1 MLETN
6 YRHNDDFAPKV
17 EKKDNGNLI
26 PETNTERDDN
36 KEKSEVL
43 WSFDKLREVWEK
55 RRKIDQLAIK
65 EVKRF
70 VDALDS
76 YKNWLTKKLLDIHK
90 NLKEVEWLDEATLWN
105 ESFRILLATN
115 DETISKMPDT
125 LKTIF
130 GKMLKNLA
138 DYDDVKNNK
147 AIPLEKKMLACLSMN
162 AISDNYAKF
171 WDRIFIPWNI
181 ERSTLDLG

>member
-162 AISDNYAKF
+162 AISQTYASF
-171 WDRIFIPWNI
+171 WDRIFMPWNI
-181 ERSTLDLG
+181 DTSSLV